1 MKYIKDYDHI
11 AEASKLV
18 SWDQEVNNSDPRQ
31 KPMISSVKYDFTCKK
46 PLFRITGIILG
57 VSSAISLH
65 KYQIIALFMACG
77 FISACTPTITSVCP
91 PIQKY
96 SFQFNQSLATE
107 IEALP
112 NNSLIPRVV
121 SDYINLRD
129 QLKICR
135 SK

>member
-1 MKYIKDYDHI
+1 MTILLKPVNWFPGI
-11 AEASKLV
+11 SK
-18 SWDQEVNNSDPRQ
+18 S
-31 KPMISSVKYDFTCKK
+31 
-46 PLFRITGIILG
+46 IILLILSG
-57 VSSAISLH
+57 CA
-65 KYQIIALFMACG
+65 Q
-77 FISACTPTITSVCP
+77 PITNVCP

-107 IEALP
+107 IEQLP
-112 NNSLIPRVV
+112 DSSLIPRVI

>member
-1 MKYIKDYDHI
+1 MKHLI
-11 AEASKLV
+11 LL
-18 SWDQEVNNSDPRQ
+18 
-31 KPMISSVKYDFTCKK
+31 
-46 PLFRITGIILG
+46 LFL
-57 VSSAISLH
+57 A
-65 KYQIIALFMACG
+65 
-77 FISACTPTITSVCP
+77 ACTPTITSVCP
-91 PIQKY
+91 PIQQY

-121 SDYINLRD
+121 SDYINLRN